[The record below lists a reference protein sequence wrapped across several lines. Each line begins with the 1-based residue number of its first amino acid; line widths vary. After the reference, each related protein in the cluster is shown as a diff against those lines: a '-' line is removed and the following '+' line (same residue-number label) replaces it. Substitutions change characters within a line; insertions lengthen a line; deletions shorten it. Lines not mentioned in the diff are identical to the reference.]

1 MARQDQHRDGTQLE
15 LASAQRRAAAAARRV
30 PLMQTVF
37 DLAEAQQVSVYL
49 VGGTVRD
56 LLLGC
61 ETHDLDFAVD
71 GDGLRMARHVA
82 DALGGAY
89 VSLDPERR
97 TGRVV
102 LRGEDAPHEGGA
114 DSLDFASFR
123 GPDLEADL
131 RDRDFTINA
140 MALRRAADGSFAL
153 VDLLGGSGDLRGR
166 VLRATSP
173 HAFADDPV
181 RTLRAVRL
189 GVQFGCQIEAQT
201 RGWLVEAV
209 PRLPSIS
216 AERLRDEW
224 FRALAQRHAGDAV
237 EQLESLGLLAQIAPP
252 AAALAA
258 IEQPPPARTT
268 DALSHA
274 VETLRAVEL
283 LADALQ
289 GQHGGGIELP
299 VTVRTLAPYLLR
311 RYASPIC
318 DGRTHLA
325 LLKCAALLH
334 NVGLLQH
341 VGPAAPRDVL
351 AAPTSEPAES
361 AAARSAR
368 TAARLARSWRCSNA
382 EVDML
387 RVTVGAH
394 PRAAHLAQQERVDRR
409 DIYRYYRE
417 AGEHGID
424 AAFLALAASWTTC
437 RTGAPVQAWQHHA
450 EKLVRLWH
458 AFYCEHE
465 QVVDP
470 SPLLSGQDLLQLG
483 MAPGPQIGALIDHI
497 REEQAAGEIGTRGEA
512 LDAAQAWLRAAR
524 ENGT

>member
-1 MARQDQHRDGTQLE
+1 MARQNQHRDGTQLK
-15 LASAQRRAAAAARRV
+15 LASAQCRA
-30 PLMQTVF
+30 PLIQTVL
-37 DLAEAQQVSVYL
+37 DLAEAQQVPVYL

-102 LRGEDAPHEGGA
+102 LRGKDAPHEVGA

-123 GPDLEADL
+123 GPNLEADL

-153 VDLLGGSGDLRGR
+153 VDPLSGSGDLRHR

-237 EQLESLGLLAQIAPP
+237 EQMESLGLLAHIAPP

-283 LADALQ
+283 LVDALQ

-299 VTVRTLAPYLLR
+299 VAVRPLAPHLLH

-334 NVGLLQH
+334 NVGL
-341 VGPAAPRDVL
+341 VEPRNVPV
-351 AAPTSEPAES
+351 APTGEPAEH

-368 TAARLARSWRCSNA
+368 IASRLARSWRCSNA

-394 PRAAHLAQQERVDRR
+394 PRAARLAQQERVDRR
-409 DIYRYYRE
+409 AIYRYYRE
-417 AGEHGID
+417 TGEHGID
-424 AAFLALAASWTTC
+424 AAFLALAASWITC
-437 RTGAPVQAWQHHA
+437 RAGAPVQAWQRHA
-450 EKLVRLWH
+450 GKLARLWH

-465 QVVDP
+465 DVVDP
-470 SPLLSGQDLLQLG
+470 PPLLSGQDLLHLG
-483 MAPGPQIGALIDHI
+483 MTPGPPMGELIDHI
-497 REEQAAGEIGTRGEA
+497 REEQAAGEIETRGEA
-512 LDAAQAWLRAAR
+512 LDAAQAWLAAAR
-524 ENGT
+524 EEGT